1 MQSSSSLNNY
11 SQKITV
17 YKRVRDQFISSWN
30 SSLLSRF
37 ETKKK
42 EIFNNFKVFHMKLQ
56 IVHDIMEIHNESI
69 KNTQQQI
76 VLTTAA
82 AVEGRMI

>member
-1 MQSSSSLNNY
+1 
-11 SQKITV
+11 
-17 YKRVRDQFISSWN
+17 
-30 SSLLSRF
+30 
-37 ETKKK
+37 
-42 EIFNNFKVFHMKLQ
+42 MKLQ

-69 KNTQQQI
+69 KDTQQQI